1 MLFLPNELWLEI
13 FEFISIKDMFNVL
26 LVCQYFY
33 HLGKRILHK
42 KRKEYITY
50 FSLETH
56 EHIKRLLFYD
66 NMMFHGDSLEIFNTL
81 YKIINTNIEKKWFN
95 KITSSLLAFILIEW
109 DIDLKDEHI
118 RYMIA
123 MHRDYHNNWLVHF
136 DNLNFYKEELIQDL
150 TSSEKALFG

>member
-1 MLFLPNELWLEI
+1 MLFLPNELWLEV
-13 FEFISIKDMFNVL
+13 FEFISIKDMFSVL
-26 LVCQYFY
+26 LVCRYFY
-33 HLGKRILHK
+33 HLGKRILPKK
-42 KRKEYITY
+42 KREYITY

-66 NMMFHGDSLEIFNTL
+66 NMMFHGDCLEIFNSL

-95 KITSSLLAFILIEW
+95 KITPSLLAFILIEW

-123 MHRDYHNNWLVHF
+123 MHRDYHNNWLVHY

-150 TSSEKALFG
+150 TSSEKTLFG